1 MLKLELQYF
10 GNLMQLIGKDSD
22 SRKDWR
28 QEEKG
33 VTEDEMV
40 GWHHWL
46 NGHEFE
52 QTPGD
57 GGQRS
62 LACYSPWG
70 HKESDMTERLN
81 NNKNVVRVCCC
92 FYVDR
97 YSIDPVA
104 FFERQISLV
113 ELTLYPCQKLVDHE
127 VWIWILYYI
136 LLIYIFI
143 SFYRNNTLSW
153 LMQCDSKFWK
163 IHVVLLLVFKQW
175 FCVYFHLNFGLS
187 LSISM
192 RKNLIQ
198 FWYALCWI
206 SIVIWGNWCLHNSE
220 FYNQWIYL
228 ST

>member
-1 MLKLELQYF
+1 MCLTLCHPTNCSLLGFSLHGILQARLLEWVAIPFSRGSFRPRCPASQADSLPSLAGLMLKLELQYF
-10 GNLMQLIGKDSD
+10 GHLMQLIGKDPD

-28 QEEKG
+28 QGEKG

-40 GWHHWL
+40 GWYYWL

-57 GGQRS
+57 GGQGS

-81 NNKNVVRVCCC
+81 NNKNVLRVCCC
-92 FYVDR
+92 YFYVDR

-127 VWIWILYYI
+127 VGFKFLLHSIDLYI
-136 LLIYIFI
+136 HIF
-143 SFYRNNTLSW
+143 L
-153 LMQCDSKFWK
+153 
-163 IHVVLLLVFKQW
+163 
-175 FCVYFHLNFGLS
+175 
-187 LSISM
+187 
-192 RKNLIQ
+192 
-198 FWYALCWI
+198 
-206 SIVIWGNWCLHNSE
+206 
-220 FYNQWIYL
+220 
-228 ST
+228 